1 MRKVSNNKKADPSKL
16 PDGENKRLMFL
27 EQVVSMKIVLG
38 WGAAIIMTVATASY
52 HVGKW
57 VQETEDKFEFHQ
69 KKLEMNDAIT
79 QLTLETND
87 KITKLERENSRLET
101 LIEMYQE
108 KEVKN
113 GK

>member
-1 MRKVSNNKKADPSKL
+1 MRKMSNTKKTETSKL
-16 PDGENKRLMFL
+16 ADGENKKQMFL

-38 WGAAIIMTVATASY
+38 WGAAIFMTVATASY

-57 VQETEDKFEFHQ
+57 VKETEDKFEFH
-69 KKLEMNDAIT
+69 KKQLEVNEAIT
-79 QLTLETND
+79 KLTLESND

-101 LIEMYQE
+101 LLDIYQG
-108 KEVKN
+108 KEVKY